1 MPPDGYHL
9 QHIIISALLKAQIVL
24 SKEKTQLS
32 THILVAVI
40 ILYKPTA
47 VKVYKEPE
55 IPESS

>member
-1 MPPDGYHL
+1 MV
-9 QHIIISALLKAQIVL
+9 SALLKAQIVL

-55 IPESS
+55 IPESL